1 MSTLWDTIKKG
12 LKGGA
17 KIAKEGV
24 YIAAD
29 KAEVLSKKGKVKIEI
44 SNIKR
49 KIEKNFTELGGKVY
63 HLIQEE
69 NVENVADKDEVK
81 ELLKTISSFENDMK
95 KKEEELEQISVAYQS
110 EKEEKSEE
118 IAAQDEP
125 KDDK

>member
-1 MSTLWDTIKKG
+1 MATLWDTIKKG
-12 LKGGA
+12 TKDGA
-17 KIAKEGV
+17 KILKDGV
-24 YIAAD
+24 YVAAE
-29 KAEVLSKKGKVKIEI
+29 KAEVWSKKSKIMLEI

-69 NVENVADKDEVK
+69 NVENVAANDEIK
-81 ELLKTISSFENDMK
+81 ELLNTISSFENDMK
-95 KKEEELEQISVAYQS
+95 KKEEVLEQIRVAYQS

>member
-12 LKGGA
+12 IKDGA
-17 KIAKEGV
+17 KIAKDGAH
-24 YIAAD
+24 IAAE
-29 KAEVLSKKGKVKIEI
+29 KAEILSKKSKVMIEI

-69 NVENVADKDEVK
+69 KVENVAEKDEIK
-81 ELLKTISSFENDMK
+81 KLLDTISAFEGEMK
-95 KKEEELEQISVAYQS
+95 KKEKELEQIGIAYQP
-110 EKEEKSEE
+110 EEVEKSEE

-125 KDDK
+125 KDDI